1 MIEIYNKWNDL
12 IIKED
17 KKEIVFDTISSEVLL
32 DTFNV
37 TYPGEYE
44 KSGILLEVKEYSNSL
59 FYKFLVDSKRVL
71 IVTKDDFE
79 LKEDILSF
87 FWDVDVLIIVWSKGS
102 ANIFESIEAKIVV
115 PYWESK
121 WLFLTTL
128 GQHIEEE
135 DSVKIKSELP
145 IDSTLFVNLR

>member
-1 MIEIYNKWNDL
+1 L

-17 KKEIVFDTISSEVLL
+17 KKEIVFDTSSLEVLL

-87 FWDVDVLIIVWSKGS
+87 F
-102 ANIFESIEAKIVV
+102 
-115 PYWESK
+115 
-121 WLFLTTL
+121 
-128 GQHIEEE
+128 
-135 DSVKIKSELP
+135 
-145 IDSTLFVNLR
+145 